1 MVNLLFNKG
10 LGENEKYLLFL
21 FKNQRNI
28 LAYPIAMRIELCFVE
43 SDINEIHKMWSS
55 LLSS

>member
-28 LAYPIAMRIELCFVE
+28 LAYPIAMRIELYFVE
-43 SDINEIHKMWSS
+43 SDINEIHKM
-55 LLSS
+55 